1 MAQSDF
7 VFNGID
13 ISGTSGTTITLPSST
28 GTLPLNN
35 QTFYI
40 GTQQIAINAG
50 SGTIT
55 SLPGVTSIN
64 GATLPSSG
72 TIPNTGQ
79 TFYIGTQAVTISQGS
94 GTVTTL
100 PGVTSVNGTTI
111 PSSSTLVTSG
121 ANSSITSL
129 TGLTTALSISQGG
142 TGATTASTAAAALLP
157 SQTSNSGKYLTT
169 DGSGNLSWASV
180 SGYSAPTIGSTSIAS
195 GSTVTTIAGLTLSS
209 PTINTPT
216 LTLSTSSSTSNG
228 VISWDTTN
236 KKLQVGNGSATV
248 DIKPYVVNQT
258 AITSSYTLALTD
270 ANTLIQLNDFAA
282 GAATITVP
290 LNSSVAFPIGTQI
303 DFINLNN
310 TYRNSFAFASG
321 ITSYYTPGLYFRT
334 AGSMAS
340 LIKIG
345 SDTWAL
351 TGDLSAS

>member
-1 MAQSDF
+1 MLANNS
-7 VFNGID
+7 VTVNGTSIALGS
-13 ISGTSGTTITLPSST
+13 SGTVTAAAGTLT
-28 GTLPLNN
+28 GTSLNS
-35 QTFYI
+35 TVVSSSL
-40 GTQQIAINAG
+40 T
-50 SGTIT
+50 SVGTIT
-55 SLPGVTSIN
+55 S
-64 GATLPSSG
+64 G
-72 TIPNTGQ
+72 TW
-79 TFYIGTQAVTISQGS
+79 
-94 GTVTTL
+94 
-100 PGVTSVNGTTI
+100 NGTTI
-111 PSSSTLVTSG
+111 AI
-121 ANSSITSL
+121 AN
-129 TGLTTALSISQGG
+129 GG
-142 TGATTASTAAAALLP
+142 TGATTASAAAAALLP
-157 SQTSNSGKYLTT
+157 SQSSNSGKYLTT
-169 DGSGNLSWASV
+169 DGAGNLSWASV

-351 TGDLSAS
+351 TGDLSAN